1 MKIAVVT
8 DSTAYLTHDQ
18 YQKNNIFMLP
28 LSVIIGEDVFRE
40 EVDITSAEFYEK
52 VRGMESLPTS
62 SQPTTGEIVSLLER
76 LSKEYDAVISIHLS
90 SKISGTYQNVSVAAS
105 MVESIKVYP
114 YDSGISCMA
123 QGYFALEAARMAK
136 HGATS
141 EEILGTFD
149 EMQTTLRAYFM
160 VDDLNHLVRGGR
172 LSNGAAIL
180 GSMLKIKPILHFS
193 DKEIVVFEKIRSS
206 KKALKRIE
214 GMLEEDTHK
223 NYPIVATIIHA
234 NAEEEALKWKK
245 QMEKKM
251 PEVRFELSYF
261 GPVIGTHLGEGSL
274 GMAWVE
280 DRAKSHPT
288 A

>member
-1 MKIAVVT
+1 
-8 DSTAYLTHDQ
+8 
-18 YQKNNIFMLP
+18 MLP

-136 HGATS
+136 HGATP